1 MLDITITP
9 AALYFNDL
17 SNDLWY
23 ELHHK
28 YKLEEC
34 KKGHIIKG
42 EPAELY
48 KILVKLSYTY
58 DIELS

>member
-1 MLDITITP
+1 MLYITITP
-9 AALYFNDL
+9 SALYFNHLSDDL
-17 SNDLWY
+17 HTAISQL
-23 ELHHK
+23 

-34 KKGHIIKG
+34 KKGHCIKG

-48 KILVKLSYTY
+48 KVLVKLSYTY